1 MKAEILKIAGVKSEK
16 EFYKKF
22 PTEESFMKVHGKALK
37 KAQVGAMIQGSTA
50 PQFNTQPM
58 NFQQLYDQN
67 DMFVTGSTQ
76 DMRNKQAMAL
86 ASQQQAT
93 GSKQSGLTDA
103 LTQLGNA
110 IGSASKGAGAKN
122 GKKLKKAQVGK
133 NILGGISKGI
143 DKAGGPA
150 VFAQNVGNIVG
161 GIQQMKDEKNIMKE
175 AQQMA
180 GVSDVALQASMTRP
194 EQVQRKFVRP
204 EDNVNTG
211 SEFFPI
217 YGTGTVLAKNGT
229 EIANTFAPNTIY
241 TDLEQAQ
248 FGKDFLTKFGNEG
261 GFDAAS
267 KLTVGIGNPKGYGPS
282 GASKLG
288 GGVGSTVGNVFFGP
302 VGGMVGKFAGEKLG
316 DVLDRKAE
324 KTEQAR
330 GVTDR
335 NITSMAF
342 NQGVQGLQQQNYSHV
357 RDGGMINP
365 QVINQFG
372 NYKLSQL
379 LQPDPTM
386 DTLRAGGHLKNYTP
400 PSERAMYTGREQFA
414 MGGDLETHWG
424 GYAEPMSYN
433 PYLPDGGETVMFR
446 GKSHDESDGKGNTG
460 IGITY
465 GDSPVE
471 VERGEPAV
479 QLKNGTDGDSS
490 LTVYGNLQIPSFGA
504 SLMGDD
510 KAKGRKFKH
519 YVAELSKTEQKQNKI
534 VEKSTEKLDNLEVI
548 TPQDLLSFESYKAN
562 ILGANMKLKDIAKKK
577 QDLASLQAAINDT
590 AEEYGLIADDLAKG
604 KVKQA
609 KKGATIK
616 KAQTGTTEEG
626 KMYQGLDLPEVT
638 ITPYDEQFPFYQS
651 LSNEQ
656 KRYIND
662 EGPIGRA
669 TRALAATG
677 KRGQTAKDISKV
689 VKDVEKF
696 GYEASQ
702 LPGTIRFAE
711 DPIAGLKG
719 TGKTLLD
726 LSLMAPGYAN
736 PLAPITGPA
745 MYGALG
751 GMNPMTGEQ
760 LFDPQNLQGAFNTL
774 DAIGIGSLGAA
785 PLVKPIQQGV
795 MAGLKGV
802 APHMISLTNIADQ
815 TKEVIRMV
823 DEIKKLEKVAMADV
837 PVMQGVDKV
846 TDVRNFGRSVKDLES
861 NIQGATSTE
870 LAKYSDE
877 YNKLLAKAKEIQ
889 SAGVSQSSMTT
900 LNDIGRKLND
910 LSGYKHDEFI
920 QKLKDVGINAQTVK
934 VLEGNP
940 DLAAQYANRTAGF
953 DDTSWNYELNS
964 ERTLNQVR
972 DDIYNPR
979 SKSSYFSPY
988 ERRID
993 RDIIA
998 VDPETGNLTRQP
1010 KSKKLY
1016 QKEGKIYEDQGG
1028 WSDDTFYSYPF
1039 YKNVGDKIIDM
1050 YSGTRL
1056 RNSPLLTQ
1064 FEPGMYSTELLPSL
1078 FAGQHNVSPM
1088 LKQALKHVDEANTGL
1103 FYPASSLSGDSYPL
1117 SLRSMSSMLKNDPK
1131 SKLRFLGY
1139 DTSNRMG
1146 FADQMNN
1153 PELLKSELAGYLKD
1167 LEKVSGTALPK
1178 PIYPSKS
1185 TSTYQPVIFPTF
1197 GVSKGGHSAL
1207 IDDYLKNTKVSD
1219 QLGLKRS
1226 VDMRGT
1232 NELKNGGFVD
1242 IVKAQKGKTQK
1253 RTINLQP
1260 IDVTASS
1267 LVANRDPFGPIQV
1280 PQSVINAGI
1289 KKPRQT
1295 LAQMS
1300 SWQPTLGKLPQIR
1313 PFYSPFY
1320 TPPAD
1325 GQQAESEEGKID
1337 WMNMVNQ
1344 VLPYLRP
1351 SNAQPLD
1358 PRQLAGEM
1366 LALAT
1371 NQVEPVQV
1379 QTIQPQL
1386 NTPFDISLQEIIN
1399 ENEADYRAAQRLSG
1413 YNPAALAA
1421 LNAEKYAANQKVLGE
1436 QFKLNQAMKDRVYS
1450 ENRDLLNQANLNNLQ
1465 AFDQQYSRQQ
1475 EALSNTKATSQ
1486 AALSSIASKYMQN
1499 QLENRTLQTYE
1510 NLYNYRFDPRFRA
1523 NNMNPLAM
1531 FDTMMDDLTP
1541 AEQKA
1546 LSEKLALASAK
1557 GVSSTTTNTTTIR
1570 NGGIVR
1576 AIKSM

>member
-1 MKAEILKIAGVKSEK
+1 MKAQILKIAGVKSEK

-37 KAQVGAMIQGSTA
+37 KAQIGAMIQGSTS
-50 PQFNTQPM
+50 PQFNPQSM

-67 DMFVTGSTQ
+67 DMLITGSTQ
-76 DMRNKQAMAL
+76 DMRNKQAMDL
-86 ASQQQAT
+86 ASYQEKTGGKQA
-93 GSKQSGLTDA
+93 GFTDA
-103 LTQLGNA
+103 LTQLGSA
-110 IGSASKGAGAKN
+110 IGSASKGDGAKN
-122 GKKLKKAQVGK
+122 GKKLKKAQQGK
-133 NILGGISKGI
+133 ILSAINTGIN
-143 DKAGGPA
+143 KAGGPE

-161 GIQQMKDEKNIMKE
+161 GIQQMRDEKNIMKE

-194 EQVQRKFVRP
+194 EQVQRRYVRP
-204 EDNVNTG
+204 EDNINTG
-211 SEFFPI
+211 GEFFPI

-261 GFDAAS
+261 GFDALS
-267 KLTVGIGNPKGYGPS
+267 KLTTRVGNPKGYGPS
-282 GASKLG
+282 GASKVG

-302 VGGMVGKFAGEKLG
+302 LGGMVGKFAGEKIG
-316 DVLDRKAE
+316 DLLDKKAE
-324 KTEQAR
+324 KTQQAR
-330 GVTDR
+330 DVTDR

-365 QVINQFG
+365 QVATSLEGIPLTRLFA
-372 NYKLSQL
+372 
-379 LQPDPTM
+379 PDPTM
-386 DTLRAGGHLKNYTP
+386 DTLRAGGHLKSYTP

-414 MGGDLETHWG
+414 MGGDLKTHWG

-446 GKSHDESDGKGNTG
+446 GKSHDESDGQGNTG

-504 SLMGDD
+504 SLIGDE
-510 KAKGRKFKH
+510 KAKGKKFKN
-519 YVAELSKTEQKQNKI
+519 YVAELSKTEKKQNKI
-534 VEKSTEKLDNLEVI
+534 VEKSTNELDNLEVI

-562 ILGANMKLKDIAKKK
+562 ILGANMKLKEIAKKK

-590 AEEYGLIADDLAKG
+590 AEEYGLVADDLAKG

-609 KKGATIK
+609 KKGASIK
-616 KAQTGTTEEG
+616 KAQTGVTEDGKIYEG
-626 KMYQGLDLPEVT
+626 SLLPEVT

-651 LSNEQ
+651 LSEEE
-656 KRYIND
+656 KKYLND
-662 EGPIGRA
+662 EGPLGRA
-669 TRALAATG
+669 VRALAITG

-696 GYEASQ
+696 GWEATGV
-702 LPGTIRFAE
+702 PGTVRFSD
-711 DPIAGLKG
+711 DPLKNLTG

-726 LSLMAPGYAN
+726 LAMVAPGYVTPIPA
-736 PLAPITGPA
+736 ITGPLL
-745 MYGALG
+745 YGAYG
-751 GMNPMTGEQ
+751 GINPVTGEQ
-760 LFDPQNLQGAFNTL
+760 MFNEQNLGGAFNTL
-774 DAIGIGSLGAA
+774 DAFGLASGVVA
-785 PLVKPIQQGV
+785 PLVQPGKQAV
-795 MAGLKGV
+795 MGGLKAI
-802 APHMISLTNIADQ
+802 APHMISLSNISDD
-815 TKEVIRMV
+815 TKYAIQLVNQL
-823 DEIKKLEKVAMADV
+823 KKLEKAAMADV
-837 PVMQGVDKV
+837 PVLQGVDKV

-861 NIQGATSTE
+861 NIRGATSTE

-877 YNKLLAKAKEIQ
+877 YNRLLAKSKELQ
-889 SAGVSQSSMTT
+889 SAGVSQNFMHT
-900 LNDIGRKLND
+900 LGDIGRKLND
-910 LSGYKHDEFI
+910 LSNYKHDEFI
-920 QKLKDVGINAQTVK
+920 QKIKDVGVDPQIVK
-934 VLEGNP
+934 LLEGNE
-940 DLAAQYANRTAGF
+940 DLAAQYANRTSGF
-953 DDTSWNYELNS
+953 DEMAWNDEIVSQRRLNEA
-964 ERTLNQVR
+964 ERA
-972 DDIYNPR
+972 IYNPQG
-979 SKSSYFSPY
+979 KSSYFSPY
-988 ERRID
+988 ARTID
-993 RDIIA
+993 KDIIA
-998 VDPETGNLTRQP
+998 VDPETGSLIRQP
-1010 KSKKLY
+1010 KFNELY
-1016 QKEGKIYEDQGG
+1016 QQEGKIYEDMRG
-1028 WSDDTFYSYPF
+1028 WGDDKFYSYPF
-1039 YKNVGDKIIDM
+1039 YKNIGDKITDL
-1050 YSGTRL
+1050 YASKRL
-1056 RNSPLLTQ
+1056 RNSPILAQ
-1064 FEPGMYSTELLPSL
+1064 FQPGMGATELLPSL
-1078 FAGQHNVSPM
+1078 FSTQHNVAPM
-1088 LKQALKHVDEANTGL
+1088 LKQALKHVDEAKTGL
-1103 FYPASSLSGDSYPL
+1103 FYPAGSLSGDSYPL
-1117 SLRSMSSMLKNDPK
+1117 SIRSMVSMLKSDPK

-1139 DTSNRMG
+1139 DTSNKMG
-1146 FADQMNN
+1146 FADQMSN
-1153 PELLKSELAGYLKD
+1153 PELLKSELSGYLKD
-1167 LEKVSGTALPK
+1167 LEKVSGTPLPK
-1178 PIYPSKS
+1178 PIYPSGS
-1185 TSTYQPVIFPTF
+1185 TNQYQPVIFPTF

-1207 IDDYLKNTKVSD
+1207 IDDYLKNTRISD
-1219 QLGLKRS
+1219 KLGLKRS

-1232 NELKNGGFVD
+1232 NELKNGGFVN
-1242 IVKAQKGKTQK
+1242 IEKAQKGKNKISTM
-1253 RTINLQP
+1253 NLQP
-1260 IDVTASS
+1260 VDVTASS
-1267 LVANRDPFGPIQV
+1267 LVAKRDPFGPVKV
-1280 PQSVINAGI
+1280 PQSVIDAGI
-1289 KKPRQT
+1289 IKNRQT
-1295 LAQMS
+1295 QTA
-1300 SWQPTLGKLPQIR
+1300 
-1313 PFYSPFY
+1313 
-1320 TPPAD
+1320 
-1325 GQQAESEEGKID
+1325 GQQAKSEEGKID
-1337 WMNMVNQ
+1337 WMTILNQ
-1344 VLPYLRP
+1344 IIPYLRP

-1386 NTPFDISLQEIIN
+1386 GTPIDISLQEIIN
-1399 ENEADYRAAQRLSG
+1399 ENEADYRAAQRMIG
-1413 YNPAALAA
+1413 YNPAALAV

-1436 QFKLNQAMKDRVYS
+1436 QFKLNQAMKDRVYA

-1523 NNMNPLAM
+1523 MNMNPLAM
-1531 FDTMMDDLTP
+1531 FDTMMNDLTP

-1557 GVSSTTTNTTTIR
+1557 ATAPVSTTTNTTTIR

>member
-1 MKAEILKIAGVKSEK
+1 MKAQILKIAGVKSEK

-22 PTEESFMKVHGKALK
+22 PTEESFMKIHGKALK

-50 PQFNTQPM
+50 PQFNPQPM

-76 DMRNKQAMAL
+76 DMRNKQAMDL
-86 ASQQQAT
+86 ASYEEKT
-93 GSKQSGLTDA
+93 GGKQSGFTDA

-122 GKKLKKAQVGK
+122 GKKLKKAAGGA
-133 NILGGISKGI
+133 ILGGISKGI

-194 EQVQRKFVRP
+194 EQVQRRYVRP

-302 VGGMVGKFAGEKLG
+302 LGGMVGKFAGEKIG
-316 DVLDRKAE
+316 DLLDKKAE
-324 KTEQAR
+324 KTQQAR
-330 GVTDR
+330 DVTDR

-365 QVINQFG
+365 QMINQFG

-446 GKSHDESDGKGNTG
+446 GKSHDESDGQGNTG

-510 KAKGRKFKH
+510 KAKGKKFKH
-519 YVAELSKTEQKQNKI
+519 YVADLSKTEQKQNKI

-590 AEEYGLIADDLAKG
+590 AEEYGFEADALAKG
-604 KVKQA
+604 KIKQA
-609 KKGATIK
+609 KKGASIK
-616 KAQTGTTEEG
+616 KAQTGVTEEG
-626 KMYQGLDLPEVT
+626 KMYEGSLLPEVT
-638 ITPYDEQFPFYQS
+638 VTPYDEQFPFYQS

-656 KRYIND
+656 KKYIND
-662 EGPIGRA
+662 KGPIGRA
-669 TRALAATG
+669 TRALATTG
-677 KRGQTAKDISKV
+677 KRGQTAKDISSL

-696 GYEASQ
+696 GYEATGV
-702 LPGTIRFAE
+702 PGTIRFAE
-711 DPIAGLKG
+711 DPLQNLTG

-726 LSLMAPGYAN
+726 LGLMAPGYAN

-751 GMNPMTGEQ
+751 GMNPITGEQ
-760 LFDPQNLQGAFNTL
+760 LFDQQNLQGAFNTL
-774 DAIGIGSLGAA
+774 DAVGIGSMMAA
-785 PLVKPIQQGV
+785 PLIQPGKQAV
-795 MAGLKGV
+795 MGGLKAV
-802 APHMISLTNIADQ
+802 APHMISLSNIADQ
-815 TKEVIRMV
+815 TKDAMRIVNEV
-823 DEIKKLEKVAMADV
+823 KKLEKAAMADV

-861 NIQGATSTE
+861 NIRGATSAE

-889 SAGVSQSSMTT
+889 SAGVSQSYMNT
-900 LNDIGRKLND
+900 LNDIGRKLTD

-920 QKLKDVGINAQTVK
+920 QKLKDVGIDAQTVK

-972 DDIYNPR
+972 DDIYNPP

-988 ERRID
+988 ERPID
-993 RDIIA
+993 RDVIA
-998 VDPETGNLTRQP
+998 IDPVDGSVTRKP
-1010 KSKKLY
+1010 DAYSTLY
-1016 QKEGKIYEDQGG
+1016 QKDGMIYKDMRGQMEDQ
-1028 WSDDTFYSYPF
+1028 FYSYPF
-1039 YKNVGDKIIDM
+1039 YKNVGDKIVDM
-1050 YSGTRL
+1050 YAGARL
-1056 RNSPLLTQ
+1056 RNSPVLAQ
-1064 FEPGMYSTELLPSL
+1064 YEPGMYSTELLPSL
-1078 FAGQHNVSPM
+1078 FADRNNVSGM
-1088 LKQALKHVDEANTGL
+1088 LKQALQHVDQKNTGL

-1117 SLRSMSSMLKNDPK
+1117 SLRTMSSLLKNDPN

-1139 DTSNRMG
+1139 ENSNKMG

-1153 PELLKSELAGYLKD
+1153 PQLLQSELAGYLKD
-1167 LEKVSGTALPK
+1167 LEKVSGKSLPK

-1185 TSTYQPVIFPTF
+1185 SNQYQPVVFPTF

-1207 IDDYLKNTKVSD
+1207 IDDYLKNAKVSD
-1219 QLGLKRS
+1219 RLGLKRS
-1226 VDMRGT
+1226 VEMRGT

-1242 IVKAQKGKTQK
+1242 IEKAQTGT
-1253 RTINLQP
+1253 TNLPQVTVNALP
-1260 IDVTASS
+1260 IVPK
-1267 LVANRDPFGPIQV
+1267 RDPFGPVKV
-1280 PQSVINAGI
+1280 PQSVIDAGI

-1300 SWQPTLGKLPQIR
+1300 SWQPTLGKLPEIR

-1320 TPPAD
+1320 RPGAD
-1325 GQQAESEEGKID
+1325 QQTESEEGKID
-1337 WMNMVNQ
+1337 WMTLANQ
-1344 VLPYLRP
+1344 IIPYLRP

-1386 NTPFDISLQEIIN
+1386 NVPFDISLQEIIN
-1399 ENEADYRAAQRLSG
+1399 ENEADYRATQRMVG

-1436 QFKLNQAMKDRVYS
+1436 QFKLNQVMKDKVYA

-1523 NNMNPLAM
+1523 NNMNTLAM
-1531 FDTMMDDLTP
+1531 FDTMMNDLTP

-1557 GVSSTTTNTTTIR
+1557 ATGASSTTTNTTTIR

-1576 AIKSM
+1576 ATK

>member
-22 PTEESFMKVHGKALK
+22 PTEESFIKVHGKALK

-302 VGGMVGKFAGEKLG
+302 VGGMVGKFAGEKIG
-316 DVLDRKAE
+316 DLLDKKAE
-324 KTEQAR
+324 KTQQAR
-330 GVTDR
+330 DVTDR

-616 KAQTGTTEEG
+616 KAQTGTTEES

-696 GYEASQ
+696 GYEATGV
-702 LPGTIRFAE
+702 PGTIRFAG
-711 DPIAGLKG
+711 DPLENLTG

-726 LSLMAPGYAN
+726 LGLMAPGYAN

-760 LFDPQNLQGAFNTL
+760 LFDPQNLQGSFNTL
-774 DAIGIGSLGAA
+774 DAVGLASMGIA
-785 PLVKPIQQGV
+785 PLVQPGKQAV
-795 MAGLKGV
+795 MGGLKAV
-802 APHMISLTNIADQ
+802 APHMISLSNIADQ
-815 TKEVIRMV
+815 TKDAMRIVNEV
-823 DEIKKLEKVAMADV
+823 KKLEKAAMADV

-861 NIQGATSTE
+861 NIRGATSTE

-889 SAGVSQSSMTT
+889 SAGVSQSYMTT
-900 LNDIGRKLND
+900 LNDIGRKLTD

-920 QKLKDVGINAQTVK
+920 QKLKDVGIDAQTVK

-988 ERRID
+988 ERPID
-993 RDIIA
+993 RDVIS
-998 VDPETGNLTRQP
+998 VDPVDGSITRKP
-1010 KSKKLY
+1010 DAYSKLY
-1016 QKEGKIYEDQGG
+1016 QEDGKIYKDMRGQSKNE
-1028 WSDDTFYSYPF
+1028 FYSYPF

-1050 YSGTRL
+1050 YAGTRL
-1056 RNSPLLTQ
+1056 RNSPVLAQ
-1064 FEPGMYSTELLPSL
+1064 YEPGMYSTELLPSL
-1078 FAGQHNVSPM
+1078 FANQHNVSPM

-1146 FADQMNN
+1146 FADQMDN
-1153 PELLKSELAGYLKD
+1153 PQLLQSELAGYVKD
-1167 LEKVSGTALPK
+1167 LEKVTGKPLPK
-1178 PIYPSKS
+1178 PIYPSKPS
-1185 TSTYQPVIFPTF
+1185 SSQPVIFPTF

-1226 VDMRGT
+1226 VEMRGT

-1242 IVKAQKGKTQK
+1242 IEKAQTGT
-1253 RTINLQP
+1253 TNLPQVTVNALP
-1260 IDVTASS
+1260 IVPAR
-1267 LVANRDPFGPIQV
+1267 NPFGPIQV

-1300 SWQPTLGKLPQIR
+1300 SWQPTLGNLPQIK
-1313 PFYSPFY
+1313 PFYM
-1320 TPPAD
+1320 PPAA
-1325 GQQAESEEGKID
+1325 QQAEAEEGKID